1 MWGDEM
7 EKMPWS
13 QLPAAAAAEHFQVNP
28 HTGLSSGEAARR
40 LKEKGHNVLAE
51 KKKTSPLVLFL
62 MQFSDFMVLVLLGAT
77 LLSALLG
84 EYSDAVVIIG
94 VVLLNAVLGFIQ
106 EYKAEQS
113 LEALRELTAPTAKTL
128 RDGVRHEIPAEE
140 LVPGDIVLIEAGDRI
155 PADIRLCE
163 VRQLLVNEASL
174 TGESEPAAKIAETLP
189 EEKTVLGERVNMV
202 FMGTMAV
209 GGYASGVVVATGMAT
224 EMGRVAHLIQDAE
237 NEDTPLQKRLEQLG
251 RYLVIGCLLICALVV
266 MMGVAQG
273 LPAYN
278 MFMAGISL
286 AVAAIPEGLPA
297 VVTIALAIGVQRM
310 VRKNAIVRR
319 LPAVETLGCAT
330 IICSDK
336 TGTLTQNKMNVQ
348 EIWTGGQH
356 YYIEGTGYS
365 PQGKFI
371 RGKRQINPGQDTALM
386 LTLTAAVLCNNA
398 QLLRGKMEIQPLWRG
413 RAAEWEI
420 QGDPTEGALLV
431 AGARAGLWREDL
443 ERNRQRL
450 GEVAFDGTRKR
461 MSVLYSGAEGEILY
475 IKGAPEVIVEKCSH
489 MFYQGR
495 VVELTGSLHQEILQ
509 QNERMA
515 ALALRNLAVAYRP
528 LGKTTEITADLEKE
542 LIFLGLLG
550 MIDPPRPE
558 AHSAIQKCSAAGIKT
573 IMITGDHK
581 TTAVAIARKLN
592 MLPPRGQV
600 LTGRELD
607 ELSDKELEKAAANT
621 YVYAR
626 VAPEHKLRIVRA
638 LKRRGH
644 IVAMT
649 GDGVND
655 APAVK
660 EADIGIAMGSS
671 GTDVTKEAAALVLT
685 DDNFTTIVNAIEE
698 GRGIYDNIRKFIR
711 FLLACNT
718 GEILTML
725 VAMLL
730 GLPVPLRAIQILW
743 INLVT
748 DGLPAMALGVDPA
761 DPGIMNRP
769 PRSPQESI
777 FARGLWQKIVGRGVV
792 IGLTTLII
800 FSWALQQGC
809 EVAEARTMAFVTLI
823 ITQMVYVFDCRSE
836 ERSLL
841 QIPLYSNP
849 WLVVAVLSSIGL
861 LLAVLYHPVLM
872 TIFATCPLQKEQW
885 LVVLGACFLPVL
897 INGLYAVLKGSL
909 TPRMVIMKK

>member
-1 MWGDEM
+1 MN
-7 EKMPWS
+7 KLPWS
-13 QLPAAAAAEHFQVNP
+13 QLPTAELEQHFQVDALK
-28 HTGLSSGEAARR
+28 GLSSSEAAQR
-40 LKEKGHNVLAE
+40 LKENGHNSLAE
-51 KKKTSPLVLFL
+51 KKKVPLLVIFL
-62 MQFSDFMVLVLLGAT
+62 WQFRDFMVLVLLGAT

-94 VVLLNAVLGFIQ
+94 VVLLNAILGFIQ
-106 EYKAEQS
+106 EYRAEQS

-128 RDGVRHEIPAEE
+128 RDGVRYEIPAEE
-140 LVPGDIVLIEAGDRI
+140 LVPGDIVLLEAGDRI

-174 TGESEPAAKIAETLP
+174 TGESEPVTKISDPLS
-189 EEKTVLGERVNMV
+189 EEVTVLGERFNMV

-209 GGYASGVVVATGMAT
+209 GGHASGVVVATGMAT

-237 NEDTPLQKRLEQLG
+237 NEDTPLQRRLEQLG

-266 MMGVAQG
+266 VMGVAQG

-278 MFMAGISL
+278 MLMAGISL

-310 VRKNAIVRR
+310 VRKNAVVRR

-348 EIWTGGQH
+348 EIWAGGRH
-356 YYIEGTGYS
+356 YRVAGEGYS
-365 PQGKFI
+365 PQGQFLS
-371 RGKRQINPGQDTALM
+371 GTRQIKPGKDAGLM
-386 LTLTAAVLCNNA
+386 LTLTASVLCNNA
-398 QLLRGKMEIQPLWRG
+398 QLLKGNMEIQPLWRG
-413 RAAEWEI
+413 KTASWEI
-420 QGDPTEGALLV
+420 QGDPTEGALVV

-443 ERNRQRL
+443 ERSMQRL
-450 GEVAFDGTRKR
+450 GEIPFDGARKR
-461 MSVLYSGAEGEILY
+461 MSVLYSGTVGQILY
-475 IKGAPEVIVEKCSH
+475 VKGAPEVIMDKCSQI
-489 MFYQGR
+489 FYHGR
-495 VVELTGSLHQEILQ
+495 VVEFSHSLRQEVMQ
-509 QNERMA
+509 QNETMA

-528 LGKTTEITADLEKE
+528 LTNTQTVSEELENK
-542 LIFLGLLG
+542 LIFVGILG

-558 AHSAIQKCSAAGIKT
+558 VLGAIQKCSAAGIKT
-573 IMITGDHK
+573 VMITGDHK
-581 TTAVAIARKLN
+581 TTAMAIARKLHL
-592 MLPPRGQV
+592 LPLQGQV

-607 ELSDKELEKAAANT
+607 ELNDKELEKAVTNT

-660 EADIGIAMGSS
+660 EADIGIAMGKS

-685 DDNFTTIVNAIEE
+685 DDNFTTIVSAVEE

-725 VAMLL
+725 VAMLV
-730 GLPVPLRAIQILW
+730 GLPIPLKAIQILW

-748 DGLPAMALGVDPA
+748 DGLPAMALGVDPVDSDVMA
-761 DPGIMNRP
+761 RL
-769 PRSPQESI
+769 PRSPRESI
-777 FARGLWQKIVGRGVV
+777 FARGLWQKIVGRGTV
-792 IGLTTLII
+792 IGLTTILI
-800 FSWALQQGC
+800 FAWALQQGW
-809 EVAEARTMAFVTLI
+809 ELDEARTMAFTTLI

-836 ERSLL
+836 QRSML
-841 QIPLYSNP
+841 QIPLFSNT
-849 WLVVAVLSSIGL
+849 WLVAAVASSMGL
-861 LLAVLYHPVLM
+861 LLAVLYHPLL
-872 TIFATCPLQKEQW
+872 TAIFLTRPLQSEQW
-885 LVVLGACFLPVL
+885 IIILTACFLPVL
-897 INGLYAVLKGSL
+897 INALYSLLKSAFA
-909 TPRMVIMKK
+909 PRVVIMKK